1 MKPNSNEIKI
11 QKTLL
16 NYKVGVSGSG
26 YIRYGAAMYFY
37 NLGILSDEMLEI
49 YRRCCKFD
57 NEDPIDLARFE
68 QISNLKIN
76 L

>member
-1 MKPNSNEIKI
+1 MKPNSNELKI

-16 NYKVGVSGSG
+16 NYKVGISGSG

-57 NEDPIDLARFE
+57 NEDPIDMARFE
-68 QISNLKIN
+68 QISNLKMN

>member
-16 NYKVGVSGSG
+16 NYKLGVSGSG